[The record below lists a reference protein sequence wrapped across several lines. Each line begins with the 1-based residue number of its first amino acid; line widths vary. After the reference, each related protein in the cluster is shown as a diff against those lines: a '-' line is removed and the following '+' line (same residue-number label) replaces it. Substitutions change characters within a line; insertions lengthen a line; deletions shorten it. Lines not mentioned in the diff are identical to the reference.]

1 MLHLSLKNEKTY
13 PGGKK
18 CEEGIPAR
26 ANIKSISIEVG
37 NSRVY
42 SRNN

>member
-1 MLHLSLKNEKTY
+1 MPHLSLKNEKTH

-26 ANIKSISIEVG
+26 ENIKSISTEVG
-37 NSRVY
+37 NSTLY